1 MKKNVK
7 KASEVKNV
15 NEVKNANEVKTI
27 GEVMQESGTLF
38 LPVVTSEEQ
47 QPAQEPT
54 PEAVATVETAVTEQ
68 KPQEAK
74 PKTME
79 EVQHEIEMRKIDVQK
94 MQETIE
100 RKQELFGKRR
110 QFLKALDNVKSAQ
123 EMLQAEENFDS
134 EPYRLKLVG
143 GKYGNEVFSIANPEI
158 VSEIV
163 DLVACRIENTI
174 FNIEQEIL
182 K

>member
-15 NEVKNANEVKTI
+15 NEVKNANEVKTV
-27 GEVMQESGTLF
+27 GQVMQETATLF
-38 LPVVTSEEQ
+38 LPVATSEEQ
-47 QPAQEPT
+47 QPTQEPT
-54 PEAVATVETAVTEQ
+54 PEAVATVGTAVTEQ
-68 KPQEAK
+68 PKELKPT

-79 EVQHEIEMRKIDVQK
+79 EVQ
-94 MQETIE
+94 QEIE

-123 EMLQAEENFDS
+123 DILEAEENFDS

>member
-1 MKKNVK
+1 MKKKNVK
-7 KASEVKNV
+7 SVA
-15 NEVKNANEVKTI
+15 
-27 GEVMQESGTLF
+27 EVMNETNVLF
-38 LPVVTSEEQ
+38 LGAAKPMKESDNRQTSEQTSEEKSEEIVMEEKQ
-47 QPAQEPT
+47 V
-54 PEAVATVETAVTEQ
+54 AVSESQ
-68 KPQEAK
+68 PQETK
-74 PKTME
+74 QKTME
-79 EVQHEIEMRKIDVQK
+79 EVQREIELRRIDVQK
-94 MQETIE
+94 MQEAIE

-123 EMLQAEENFDS
+123 EILQADENFDS

-143 GKYGNEVFSIANPEI
+143 CKYGNEVFSIANPEI

>member
-1 MKKNVK
+1 MKKKNVK
-7 KASEVKNV
+7 SVA
-15 NEVKNANEVKTI
+15 
-27 GEVMQESGTLF
+27 EVMNETNVLF
-38 LPVVTSEEQ
+38 LGAAKPMKESDNRQTSEQTSEEIVMEEKQ
-47 QPAQEPT
+47 V
-54 PEAVATVETAVTEQ
+54 AVSESQ
-68 KPQEAK
+68 PQETK
-74 PKTME
+74 QKTME
-79 EVQHEIEMRKIDVQK
+79 EVQREIEMRRIDVQK
-94 MQETIE
+94 MQEAIE

-143 GKYGNEVFSIANPEI
+143 GKYGNEVFSIANSEI

>member
-15 NEVKNANEVKTI
+15 NEVKTV
-27 GEVMQESGTLF
+27 GEVMQETNMLF
-38 LPVVTSEEQ
+38 LGVPSAEESVQ
-47 QPAQEPT
+47 HPTGEPT
-54 PEAVATVETAVTEQ
+54 PEAVATVGTAVTEQ
-68 KPQEAK
+68 PKELKPT

-79 EVQHEIEMRKIDVQK
+79 EVQ
-94 MQETIE
+94 QEIE

-123 EMLQAEENFDS
+123 DILQAEENFDS

>member
-15 NEVKNANEVKTI
+15 NEVKTV
-27 GEVMQESGTLF
+27 GEVMQETNMLF
-38 LPVVTSEEQ
+38 LGVPSAEESVQ
-47 QPAQEPT
+47 HSTGEPT
-54 PEAVATVETAVTEQ
+54 TEAVATVETAELERQ
-68 KPQEAK
+68 SK

-79 EVQHEIEMRKIDVQK
+79 EVQ
-94 MQETIE
+94 QEIE

-123 EMLQAEENFDS
+123 EILQAEENFDS

>member
-1 MKKNVK
+1 MKKNMK
-7 KASEVKNV
+7 KNSEVKT
-15 NEVKNANEVKTI
+15 A
-27 GEVMQESGTLF
+27 GEVMQETNVLF
-38 LPVVTSEEQ
+38 LGVQSTDESVQ
-47 QPAQEPT
+47 QPTEEPT

-68 KPQEAK
+68 PKELKPT

-79 EVQHEIEMRKIDVQK
+79 EVQ
-94 MQETIE
+94 QEIE

-123 EMLQAEENFDS
+123 EILQAEENFDS

>member
-7 KASEVKNV
+7 RTSEVKNV
-15 NEVKNANEVKTI
+15 NEVKNANEVKTV
-27 GEVMQESGTLF
+27 GEVMQETGTLF
-38 LPVVTSEEQ
+38 LPVAPSEEQ

-54 PEAVATVETAVTEQ
+54 PEAVHTVETPVTEQ
-68 KPQEAK
+68 QTNEAK

-79 EVQHEIEMRKIDVQK
+79 EVQREIEMRRIDVQK
-94 MQETIE
+94 MQEAIE

>member
-15 NEVKNANEVKTI
+15 NEVKTV
-27 GEVMQESGTLF
+27 GQVMQETATLF
-38 LPVVTSEEQ
+38 LPVATSEEQ
-47 QPAQEPT
+47 QPTQEPT
-54 PEAVATVETAVTEQ
+54 PEAVATVGTAVTEQ
-68 KPQEAK
+68 PKELKPT

-79 EVQHEIEMRKIDVQK
+79 EVQ
-94 MQETIE
+94 QEIE

-123 EMLQAEENFDS
+123 DILQAEENFDS

>member
-1 MKKNVK
+1 MKKNMK
-7 KASEVKNV
+7 KNSEVKT
-15 NEVKNANEVKTI
+15 A
-27 GEVMQESGTLF
+27 GEVMQETNVLF
-38 LPVVTSEEQ
+38 LGVQSTDESEQ
-47 QPAQEPT
+47 QPTEEPT

-68 KPQEAK
+68 PKEAK

-79 EVQHEIEMRKIDVQK
+79 EVQ
-94 MQETIE
+94 QEIE

-123 EMLQAEENFDS
+123 EILQAEENFDS

>member
-7 KASEVKNV
+7 RTSEVKNV
-15 NEVKNANEVKTI
+15 NEVKNANEVKTV
-27 GEVMQESGTLF
+27 GEVMQETGTLF
-38 LPVVTSEEQ
+38 LPVAPEEQ

-54 PEAVATVETAVTEQ
+54 PEAVHTVETPVTEQ
-68 KPQEAK
+68 QPNEAK

-79 EVQHEIEMRKIDVQK
+79 EVQREIEMRRIDVQK
-94 MQETIE
+94 MQEAIE

-123 EMLQAEENFDS
+123 DILQADENFDS

-143 GKYGNEVFSIANPEI
+143 GKYGNEVFSIANPSI

-163 DLVACRIENTI
+163 DLVCRRIENTI
-174 FNIEQEIL
+174 YSIEQEIL

>member
-15 NEVKNANEVKTI
+15 NEVKTV
-27 GEVMQESGTLF
+27 GQVMQETATLF
-38 LPVVTSEEQ
+38 LPVATSEEQ

-68 KPQEAK
+68 PKELKPT

-79 EVQHEIEMRKIDVQK
+79 EVQ
-94 MQETIE
+94 QEIE

-123 EMLQAEENFDS
+123 EILQADENFDS

>member
-1 MKKNVK
+1 MKKNMK
-7 KASEVKNV
+7 KNSEVKT
-15 NEVKNANEVKTI
+15 A
-27 GEVMQESGTLF
+27 GEVMQETNVLF
-38 LPVVTSEEQ
+38 LGVQSTDESVQ
-47 QPAQEPT
+47 QPTEEPT

-68 KPQEAK
+68 PKEAT

-79 EVQHEIEMRKIDVQK
+79 EVQ
-94 MQETIE
+94 QEIE

-123 EMLQAEENFDS
+123 EILQAEENFDS